1 MIKMRKEKFMKRE
14 ENNIDGFFKSEADK
28 YVFILLH
35 TDAANR
41 MRLLGV
47 TEAMYYNKASATR
60 WYNNIKRIL
69 ENGDCEQS
77 EAAMEKL
84 NYFYKSMTED

>member
-1 MIKMRKEKFMKRE
+1 MKRE

-47 TEAMYYNKASATR
+47 TEASIITKHQLQDGTTISRGFLKMVTVNS
-60 WYNNIKRIL
+60 L
-69 ENGDCEQS
+69 
-77 EAAMEKL
+77 KL
-84 NYFYKSMTED
+84 QWKSLITFTKV